1 MTVYAIGDIQGCYKP
16 LMKLLKKVKFTAGSD
31 ELWCVG
37 DLINRGP
44 KSLDTLRFLSDI
56 DDSVEVVLGNHDLH
70 YLAIYYECAPAR
82 SKDTLQSLL
91 DAPDGYELS
100 EWLRSKPL
108 AHHDSLETSFG
119 IQKYLMVHAGIAPQW
134 SLQKTLDCAAEV
146 ELVLH
151 SKKFRKFL
159 KKMYGDQPDCWSNDL
174 QGWKRLRVITNYLT
188 RLRFCAADGKM
199 NLNIKQGLAYAPAGY
214 QPWFEYERI
223 TPKTN
228 ILFGHWAALEGF
240 TGKEHVHALDTGYVW
255 GRELTMMRLE
265 DHKLFSV

>member
-188 RLRFCAADGKM
+188 RLRFCGADGRM
-199 NLNIKQGLAYAPAGY
+199 NLNVKQGLAYAPAGY

-228 ILFGHWAALEGF
+228 ILLGHWAALEGF